1 MRRPVAL
8 LFLIV
13 SMVTVSALPAVGGSP
28 TVLSPVPTGEG
39 VWLAGPDAA
48 TSVEGSSGTASV
60 GVNGTTVTV
69 NATGL
74 VPGHVVTMW
83 VVYFN
88 DANDCTFPDPGLSRC
103 GFLDLIFGRGGAVI
117 GASHVIGGSGKAT
130 LSARLNV
137 GDGPDI
143 ISDMPIFD
151 PSATPDFLAIV
162 RSHGPKILGDL
173 ATQLSS
179 VFGGCTTEVGAPPGQ
194 TGGDIPNEIG
204 ECADVQFYNFESP
217 AP

>member
-1 MRRPVAL
+1 MRGRLRLLLVAA
-8 LFLIV
+8 
-13 SMVTVSALPAVGGSP
+13 ALAMTAAGAPNR
-28 TVLSPVPTGEG
+28 LDPVPTGEG
-39 VWLAGPDAA
+39 LWIAGPHAA

-74 VPGHVVTMW
+74 VPGHAVTMW

-88 DANDCTFPDPGLSRC
+88 DADDCTFPDPGLSRC

-130 LSARLNV
+130 FSARLNV

-162 RSHGPKILGDL
+162 RSHGPKIPGDL

-194 TGGDIPNEIG
+194 TGGEIPNEIG
-204 ECADVQFYNFESP
+204 ECADVQLYNFESP